1 MRVSRKERTTLPA
14 IILLSSLFF
23 LFSPVRAEDPADIP
37 AGELLFKEKCSVC
50 HKTTDQAL
58 VGPGLQG
65 IMERRDEK
73 WVDKWLQDPGRLINS
88 GDKTAIELKKGF
100 FRTMPT
106 LPEMK
111 DPVKRKTIIEYL
123 KTLKQEG

>member
-1 MRVSRKERTTLPA
+1 VRVSRKKRTIFPA
-14 IILLSSLFF
+14 ILLLSLFF
-23 LFSPVRAEDPADIP
+23 LFSPVKAEDSANIP
-37 AGELLFKEKCSVC
+37 AGELLFQEKCSVC

-73 WVDKWLQDPGRLINS
+73 WVDTWLQDPGGLINS
-88 GDKTAIELKKGF
+88 GDKTAVELKKGF

-111 DPVKRKTIIEYL
+111 DPVKRKAIIEYL

>member
-1 MRVSRKERTTLPA
+1 MRVLMKKRTILPA
-14 IILLSSLFF
+14 ILFLSLFF
-23 LFSPVRAEDPADIP
+23 FISPAKAEDTPDIP

-50 HKTTDQAL
+50 HKTTDQML

-73 WVDKWLQDPGRLINS
+73 WVDKWLQDPGGLLKS
-88 GDKTAIELKKGF
+88 GDKTATELKKGF
-100 FRTMPT
+100 FRTMPA

-111 DPVKRKTIIEYL
+111 DPVKRKAIIEYL

>member
-1 MRVSRKERTTLPA
+1 MS
-14 IILLSSLFF
+14 
-23 LFSPVRAEDPADIP
+23 

-73 WVDKWLQDPGRLINS
+73 WVDKWLQDPGGLLKS
-88 GDKTAIELKKGF
+88 GDKTATELKKGF

-106 LPEMK
+106 LPEMQ